1 MEIVKSYLEQLR
13 LSSFLE
19 SEFTEQNKAHW
30 LWLEPM
36 LKKELEHRNVKSI
49 NYQMKLAK
57 FPLNRS
63 LDEFDFNHSSINK
76 QQVLKLADPTLI
88 DNARNIIFI
97 GGTGTGKTHMAIAIA
112 KDIVKFGKKARFYN
126 IVDLVNQLEQEKLN
140 GKQGKLSERLKTID
154 ILVLDELGYLPFS
167 KSGGALL
174 FHLIS
179 KLHESVSVII
189 TSNLLFSEW
198 PQVFVDKKMTSA
210 MLDRLTYNCEIIETG
225 NESYRLKNRK

>member
-1 MEIVKSYLEQLR
+1 MDSIKSYLEQLR
-13 LSSFLE
+13 LNSFLE
-19 SEFTEQNKAHW
+19 SDFIDQDQKHW

-36 LKKELEHRNVKSI
+36 LKRELEHRKVKAI

-63 LDEFDFNHSSINK
+63 LDEFKFDHSAISK
-76 QQVLKLADPTLI
+76 QQILKLTDPVFF

-112 KDIVKFGKKARFYN
+112 KDMVKNGKKARFYN
-126 IVDLVNQLEQEKLN
+126 IVDLVNQLEQEKLH
-140 GKQGKLSERLKTID
+140 GKQGKLAERLKVID
-154 ILVLDELGYLPFS
+154 VLVLDELGYLPFS

-179 KLHESVSVII
+179 KLHEAVSVII